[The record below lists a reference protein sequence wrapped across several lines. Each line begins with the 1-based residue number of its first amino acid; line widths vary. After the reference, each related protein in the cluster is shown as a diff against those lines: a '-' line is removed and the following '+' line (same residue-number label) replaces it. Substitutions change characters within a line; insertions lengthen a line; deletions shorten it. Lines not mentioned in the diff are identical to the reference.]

1 MSKPRSAQNDNNPT
15 SKRNGHRGWLIFN
28 VSTDQVVRCIPSPF
42 SAEKLAAYPNPL
54 HWPTYGDLTGAKAL
68 VSAVMD
74 KDARSIE
81 RMAANF
87 PEHDFGLGEWG
98 KELKRELVRE
108 TAQKRRILRQR
119 TLPNGRKLCLEV
131 VTDTDSGKR
140 RIVGSF
146 YRGRTRLAEKTIR
159 QEA

>member
-1 MSKPRSAQNDNNPT
+1 MNKPRNQNEQNPT
-15 SKRNGHRGWLIFN
+15 SKRIGHRGWLIMN
-28 VSTDQVVRCIPSPF
+28 VSTDQVVRCVPSPF
-42 SAEKLAAYPNPL
+42 STAKLAAYPSPL

-74 KDARSIE
+74 RDAKTLE
-81 RMAANF
+81 RLAALY

-108 TAQKRRILRQR
+108 TAQKRTVMRKKM
-119 TLPNGRKLCLEV
+119 LPNGRMLCLEV

-146 YRGRTRLAEKTIR
+146 YRGRTRLAEKTLA
-159 QEA
+159 QE

>member
-1 MSKPRSAQNDNNPT
+1 MSKPRSTQNDNNPT
-15 SKRNGHRGWLIFN
+15 SKRIGHRGWLIFN

-42 SAEKLAAYPNPL
+42 SAEKLAVYPNPL
-54 HWPTYGDLTGAKAL
+54 HWPNYNDLTGAKAL

-74 KDARSIE
+74 RDALAID
-81 RMAANF
+81 RMAAMF

-98 KELKRELVRE
+98 KELKRALVRE
-108 TAQKRRILRQR
+108 TAQKRKVIKQKL
-119 TLPNGRKLCLEV
+119 LPNGRKLCLEV

-146 YRGRTRLAEKTIR
+146 YRGRTRLSEKTIR